1 MSIDNHLFY
10 LLSAFIPR
18 ERNKTHTVQ
27 KMIKFSR
34 KTLRFNDSEMEALVV
49 QTKQYVDLPK
59 DVILK
64 FNSEDRLDAFFVDVW
79 SKMTDPNEPSEFK
92 RL

>member
-1 MSIDNHLFY
+1 
-10 LLSAFIPR
+10 
-18 ERNKTHTVQ
+18 
-27 KMIKFSR
+27 
-34 KTLRFNDSEMEALVV
+34 MEALVV

-64 FNSEDRLDAFFVDVW
+64 FNSEDRLDAFSVDVR
-79 SKMTDPNEPSEFK
+79 SKVTDPNEPSEFK